1 MPCTRDIYPCADVK
15 RLKWIYIDQ
24 RDKCQPVSVTAVAAI
39 RNQQIQPLQAVCKQV
54 AFNVPKAHIDLVS
67 AWLSASNSTFY
78 PFTSERFHVLWTLSS
93 KFFSTV
99 PHGTC
104 ALSDSRSYLAL
115 GGVYHLLRAAIP
127 NNPTLRTAIT
137 AGLLHEATTNRP
149 FTCYGQTTIKRSRV
163 AWPSVTSRQ
172 FQTPQLPAAV
182 EDSGIRLWADPISL
196 AVTLGIIVIFF
207 FSA

>member
-1 MPCTRDIYPCADVK
+1 MLPAYTDI
-15 RLKWIYIDQ
+15 
-24 RDKCQPVSVTAVAAI
+24 AAI
-39 RNQQIQPLQAVCKQV
+39 
-54 AFNVPKAHIDLVS
+54 
-67 AWLSASNSTFY
+67 WLSAFNSTFY

-104 ALSDSRSYLAL
+104 ALSDSRPYLAL

-137 AGLLHEATTNRP
+137 AGLPARGYDNRP

-163 AWPSVTSRQ
+163 AWPIGYKKAVPNATTSSCRRGQ
-172 FQTPQLPAAV
+172 RNSAMGFSYFTRRYCRNHCYCLFLRLVICLNSAGSPA
-182 EDSGIRLWADPISL
+182 RLRSCL
-196 AVTLGIIVIFF
+196 ENNFN
-207 FSA
+207 

>member
-1 MPCTRDIYPCADVK
+1 MLLAQ
-15 RLKWIYIDQ
+15 L
-24 RDKCQPVSVTAVAAI
+24 QPIT
-39 RNQQIQPLQAVCKQV
+39 
-54 AFNVPKAHIDLVS
+54 
-67 AWLSASNSTFY
+67 AWLSTFNSTFY

-163 AWPSVTSRQ
+163 ARPIGYNRQ
-172 FQTPQLPAAV
+172 FPTPQLLATI
-182 EDSGIRLWADPISL
+182 EDSRIRLWAYPISL